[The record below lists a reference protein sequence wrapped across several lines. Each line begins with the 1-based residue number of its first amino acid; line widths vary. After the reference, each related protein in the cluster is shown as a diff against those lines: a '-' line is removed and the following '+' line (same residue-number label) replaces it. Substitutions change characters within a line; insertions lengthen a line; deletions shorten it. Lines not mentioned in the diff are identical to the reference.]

1 MNFKQIKTLEKIETS
16 LQRKQMI
23 LDGCDELINIL
34 DDCIKQ
40 SDQRLKLFDNHH
52 KFKPFNDKEI
62 SNDESS
68 DYIQGQ
74 NLSDTKFFSKRTKR

>member
-52 KFKPFNDKEI
+52 KFKPFNDKET

>member
-23 LDGCDELINIL
+23 LDGCDNLINIL
-34 DDCIKQ
+34 DVCIKQ
-40 SDQRLKLFDNHH
+40 SDKRLKLFDNHH
-52 KFKPFNDKEI
+52 KFELFNSKEV

-68 DYIQGQ
+68 DYVQGQ
-74 NLSDTKFFSKRTKR
+74 NLSNTKFFSKRIKR

>member
-1 MNFKQIKTLEKIETS
+1 MNFKQIKTLEKIGTS

-52 KFKPFNDKEI
+52 KFKPFN
-62 SNDESS
+62 
-68 DYIQGQ
+68 
-74 NLSDTKFFSKRTKR
+74 SKDAPNE

>member
-1 MNFKQIKTLEKIETS
+1 MNFKQIKDLEKIGTS

-23 LDGCDELINIL
+23 LDGCDNLINVL

-40 SDQRLKLFDNHH
+40 SDKRLKLFDSHH
-52 KFKPFNDKEI
+52 KFELFNDKEI

-68 DYIQGQ
+68 DYVQEQ
-74 NLSDTKFFSKRTKR
+74 NLSHTKFFSKRTKR